1 MGPLGIIIQQSII
14 LTWVALMTQVVDEV
28 KESLFC

>member
-14 LTWVALMTQVVDEV
+14 LTWVAMISVVDEV

>member
-14 LTWVALMTQVVDEV
+14 LTWVALMTPVVDEV